1 MNSIYT
7 IDDIRLW
14 ISLAVIGQQFLVA
27 LVFLKGRPWE
37 TAQWLGALLLF
48 GAMAYLVQSNPVLR
62 EALSAIWP
70 ITAALALAAPY
81 LLWEFSIAIFEIR
94 FVPAFVRYPIYAVPI
109 IAWLSIV
116 GVGPATTSLIGVAAV
131 AEVLH
136 HIIALVLVAHAVTS
150 VYLDRRDDLLE
161 PRRRYRALFILFFGL
176 QAASILIVEL
186 VFGFS
191 NVPDW
196 LELTNVIM
204 IEILTLGLM
213 FPLLT
218 INGQI
223 LWHDETRNIVVTQEG
238 TPEGVA
244 PAERVLRDSLT
255 SAMDAGFYRT
265 TALGIRELAA
275 ELRVPEHQ
283 LRKLIN
289 QHLGYR
295 NFSAFLNYH
304 RIGEARLRLA
314 DAETVR
320 IPVLTIAM
328 DLGYGSIGP
337 FNRAFKESTG
347 LTPTEF
353 RRQKL
358 GQSFADSE

>member
-1 MNSIYT
+1 MDSIYS
-7 IDDIRLW
+7 IDEIRLW
-14 ISLAVIGQQFLVA
+14 ISLAVIGQQLLIA
-27 LVFLKGRPWE
+27 LVFLKGRRRE

-48 GAMAYLVQSNPVLR
+48 SAMAYLVQSNPVLR
-62 EALSAIWP
+62 EALSAFWP
-70 ITAALALAAPY
+70 ITAALALATPY

-94 FVPAFVRYPIYAVPI
+94 FVPPLIRYPIYAVPVF
-109 IAWLSIV
+109 AWLTIV
-116 GVGPATTSLIGVAAV
+116 GKGPVATDLTGMAAV

-136 HIIALVLVAHAVTS
+136 HVIALALIAHAVIS

-161 PRRRYRALFILFFGL
+161 PRRRYRALFVLFIGL
-176 QAASILIVEL
+176 QVATIMIVEL
-186 VFGFS
+186 IFGFS
-191 NVPDW
+191 HVPDW

-204 IEILTLGLM
+204 IAILTLGLM

-218 INGQI
+218 IDGQI
-223 LWHDETRNIVVTQEG
+223 LWHDEDEG
-238 TPEGVA
+238 DGIDHAVASEGLP

-255 SAMDAGFYRT
+255 AAIDAGFYRT

-283 LRKLIN
+283 VRKLIN

-314 DAETVR
+314 DAEMVR

-337 FNRAFKESTG
+337 FNRAFKEATR

-358 GQSFADSE
+358 G